1 MVVAEKWWQR
11 YFFMRKKCFEAW
23 RQKGAVRFLVF
34 SMARTSHFQQV
45 FFFFKEKRVGYWIFK
60 EKKSKG
66 HIVSNFVTCHDFES

>member
-1 MVVAEKWWQR
+1 MMVVAEKWWQR

-45 FFFFKEKRVGYWIFK
+45 FFFLKRRELAIGFLKRKRARAYSF
-60 EKKSKG
+60 
-66 HIVSNFVTCHDFES
+66 